1 MSVCTH
7 STKLNCDEM
16 CCISCASSHQD
27 DSSFREY
34 LSHAS
39 FRSLH
44 EWVGVFMYK
53 NKWIFHEYQSYI
65 FSVSW
70 NHKRGRL
77 ITFCWTR
84 DTTIVVV
91 NVCGLL
97 QLCHFTV
104 DTFYR
109 CLRCLKQHQAQLVKI
124 PDMYLLSTLYDTIVI
139 SWFANCYRKKND
151 VCLICINITTYVMSQ
166 QHRCSKGIVDV
177 SHNIVTVSACFHG
190 FLIAF
195 LNCKIIYLDSS

>member
-1 MSVCTH
+1 M
-7 STKLNCDEM
+7 
-16 CCISCASSHQD
+16 
-27 DSSFREY
+27 
-34 LSHAS
+34 
-39 FRSLH
+39 
-44 EWVGVFMYK
+44 
-53 NKWIFHEYQSYI
+53 
-65 FSVSW
+65 
-70 NHKRGRL
+70 

-97 QLCHFTV
+97 QLCHFTA

-190 FLIAF
+190 SFILNKIMVRIALISMAAQ
-195 LNCKIIYLDSS
+195 KIARM